1 MLRKF
6 NEKVKQTL
14 GNYEILTHDGMSE
27 SQEYFVEMVN
37 RIGALAYDLNDMTR
51 FIIACTSVTQLIY
64 MSEVGGLLLGSKIP
78 VKLLDLI
85 ILFIERTII
94 TLPIIVL
101 CANFIF

>member
-1 MLRKF
+1 MVRKL

-51 FIIACTSVTQLIY
+51 FMNNAMEKHEQELSDSEWKQLANRLHRLEYLLNDCISTYSDIY
-64 MSEVGGLLLGSKIP
+64 Q
-78 VKLLDLI
+78 DLEI
-85 ILFIERTII
+85 R
-94 TLPIIVL
+94 
-101 CANFIF
+101 